1 MTLGGQVN
9 RSKTLAV
16 LRLAIIPLIVTAAAL
31 VAWKMGYFGL
41 DKRQQLL
48 GTVQR
53 LRLIPGIELWF
64 VAAFTI
70 AVALCLPANVATML
84 SGAVFGWKVGSG
96 VSVAGAMFGTVAAY
110 WLARTIARR
119 PIQRLFG
126 ENRLLKRL
134 KANDGIVAL
143 FQLRVL
149 PVAPFAVLSYLAGI
163 AGVSMRR
170 LLIATALGSAAQSV
184 AYAFAGQAL
193 LEGLVSSSEASRRA
207 LLVALGVTVLML
219 LLSLG
224 AGFFRRRRE

>member
-1 MTLGGQVN
+1 MN
-9 RSKTLAV
+9 RLKTFAV
-16 LRLAIIPLIVTAAAL
+16 LRLAILPIIVTAAAL
-31 VAWKMGYFGL
+31 AAWKMGYFGL
-41 DKRQQLL
+41 DKRQALL

-64 VAAFTI
+64 VAGFTI

-96 VSVAGAMFGTVAAY
+96 VSVAGAMLGSVAAY

-119 PIQRLFG
+119 PILKLFG
-126 ENRLLKRL
+126 EHRLLTRL
-134 KANDGIVAL
+134 KANDGIIAL

-149 PVAPFAVLSYLAGI
+149 PVAPFAVLSYLAGV

-170 LLIATALGSAAQSV
+170 LLIATLLGAVAQNI
-184 AYAFAGQAL
+184 AYSFAGQAL
-193 LEGLVSSSEASRRA
+193 LEGMVSSSQASRRA
-207 LLVALGVTVLML
+207 LLMALGITVLML

-224 AGFFRRRRE
+224 AGFVRRRRE